1 MSIISKFKRA
11 LRGEVSPRIALLE
24 SARRTGMATRHRGER
39 ARLSKQ
45 ANQPARLT
53 PEFTNLSPAALLEHF
68 KQRTQP
74 HFFPG
79 FNLPP
84 QTVAAPQ
91 RTLFP
96 EDSAAL
102 IADADRISAEQ
113 SWPLLGLGQH
123 HFVDWHRDPLSGHE
137 WPLHFYSEIN
147 LQRNDGS
154 DVRIVWELNRLGH
167 LLTLA
172 RAYSLTLDERYSAE
186 CFRQIDNWESRNP
199 PGFGV
204 NWNCAMEVAL
214 RAMNLL
220 GAFAVFRRAT
230 GFDNERLAQLLRIFD
245 QHGTFIRDHL
255 EFSYIAT
262 SNHYLANVAGLF
274 WLGVMLPE
282 LAAAAEWRAFGLRE
296 LKREM
301 SKQVL
306 PDGADGESSTGYH
319 RLVLELFAY
328 SFLLCRLN
336 AIKIEAGNW
345 QRLQRMFAYLR
356 GYLRPDGWAPL
367 VGDSDSGQVFPICRR
382 RGNDHAYLLAIG
394 AVLFDD
400 AEFKNANL
408 PAPPELLWLFGEQ
421 GVRKFEAL
429 RADTSGVTS
438 EQFPD
443 AGVYVL
449 RNEDLYL
456 LFSASGAGLNGRG
469 SHGHNDVLSVE
480 VSACGCA
487 FIVDPGTYVYT
498 AALGERHLFRSTA
511 YHSTVE
517 IDDIEQNKTE
527 EATPFIIG
535 DDARPRLI
543 DWNAGDTSDR
553 VSAEHYG
560 YQRLPQ
566 PVTHRRTVIFNKHE
580 RFWAIEDDFVGAGEH
595 KFAARFHFDA
605 GIEVTLNNQG
615 VRGLDPVSGH
625 SLFLRSL
632 DLKEVPELESN
643 FISRDYS
650 EKLASVSVC
659 WTIQRSMPARLRWI
673 IVPARARE
681 DADARLRVAMS
692 QASSWGSPAGPRVE
706 QESVVK

>member
-11 LRGEVSPRIALLE
+11 LRGEVSPRLAFLE
-24 SARRTGMATRHRGER
+24 SARRTGVATRHRGER

-45 ANQPARLT
+45 AKLPARLI
-53 PEFTNLSPAALLEHF
+53 PEFASLSPAALLEHF
-68 KQRTQP
+68 KQRIQP

-84 QTVAAPQ
+84 QTFAASQ
-91 RTLFP
+91 RTLFL
-96 EDSAAL
+96 EDSAEL
-102 IADADRISAEQ
+102 IAGADRISEEHA
-113 SWPLLGLGQH
+113 WPLLGLAQH
-123 HFVDWHRDPLSGHE
+123 SFLDWHRDPLSGYE
-137 WPLHFYSEIN
+137 WPLDFYSEIK
-147 LQRNDGS
+147 LQRSDGS

-172 RAYSLTLDERYSAE
+172 RAYSLTGDERYSVE
-186 CFRQIDNWESRNP
+186 FFRQLDDWESRNP

-220 GAFAVFRRAT
+220 GAFAVFRRAA
-230 GFDNERLAQLLRIFD
+230 GFDSEKLAQLLRIFD

-282 LAAAAEWRAFGLRE
+282 LASAAEWRAFGLRE

-328 SFLLCRLN
+328 SFLLSRLN
-336 AIKIEAGNW
+336 AIEIEEQYW
-345 QRLQRMFAYLR
+345 EKLRRMFVYLR
-356 GYLRPDGWAPL
+356 SYLRPDGLAPL
-367 VGDSDSGQVFPICRR
+367 LGDSDSGQVFPICRR
-382 RGNDHAYLLAIG
+382 PGNDHAYLLAIG

-400 AEFKNANL
+400 SELKDPRL
-408 PAPPELLWLFGEQ
+408 PVPPELLWLLGEQ

-429 RADTSGVTS
+429 RPGNLGATSQ
-438 EQFPD
+438 QFPY

-449 RNEDLYL
+449 RNDDLYL
-456 LFSASGAGLNGRG
+456 LFNASGAGLNGRG

-480 VSACGCA
+480 VSACGRA

-498 AALGERHLFRSTA
+498 ANLHERDLFRSTA
-511 YHSTVE
+511 YHSTVQ
-517 IDDIEQNKTE
+517 IDDAEQNKTE

-535 DDARPRLI
+535 DEARPRLI
-543 DWNAGDTSDR
+543 DWNAGDASGESDR
-553 VSAEHYG
+553 VSAKHYG
-560 YQRLPQ
+560 YKWLPQ
-566 PVTHRRTVIFNKHE
+566 PVTHRRTVIFHKHE
-580 RFWAIEDDFVGAGEH
+580 RFWVIEDDFGGAGEH
-595 KFAARFHFDA
+595 KLAARFHFDA
-605 GIEVTLNNQG
+605 GLEVTLNNGG

-625 SLFLRSL
+625 SIFVRSL
-632 DLKEVPELESN
+632 DLKEAAELESN
-643 FISRDYS
+643 FTSRDYG
-650 EKLASVSVC
+650 EKLDSVSAC
-659 WTIQRSMPARLRWI
+659 WTVECSMPAKLRWL
-673 IVPARARE
+673 IVPVCSGEDVNAR
-681 DADARLRVAMS
+681 V
-692 QASSWGSPAGPRVE
+692 
-706 QESVVK
+706 SVPIKVSEL